1 MRNPDI
7 EKLIGP
13 LKFDPDAIRVRY
25 AAERDSRIRDDGND
39 QYVEVTADFSRNVDD
54 PYVRPGFTRER
65 LSDECDMTIVGA
77 GFGGLVLGARMRQ
90 LGLKRIRLIERGGDV
105 GGTWY
110 WNRYPGAMCDVES
123 YIYLP
128 LLEELGYIPKHRY
141 SFAPEIFEH
150 SKAIARHFDL
160 YDLACFQTGVTAMA
174 WDENSQRWTIKTD
187 RGDSMRSRF
196 VAIASGGLSRPKLP
210 GIPGINEFAGHT
222 FHTSRWDYGYTGG
235 DAHGNLTGLLDK
247 NVGVIGT
254 GATALQCV
262 PEVGK
267 WAKHL
272 YVFQRTPSSVDERNN
287 RETDPNFASTLVP
300 GWQQRRMDNFNIL
313 VSGGDQETD
322 LIADGWTDIYR
333 KLTGPGVRERSKNL
347 GRPLIGNERAEIM
360 ELLDMEK
367 MEKVRARVDAT
378 VKDAATAESLKPW
391 FRQFCKRPGF
401 HDEYLDTF
409 NRPNV
414 TLVDTL
420 GRGVERLSE
429 HSAFVHG
436 REYPLDCLIF
446 ATGFETGTPYTK
458 RSGFDV
464 VGRGGV
470 SLAAKW
476 TNGLRTLHGLQ
487 SHGFPNCFFIG
498 ITQTAFTVNIPHT
511 LNEQAKHVSYILGEA
526 QRRRGD
532 VVEATAEGEQ
542 GWVDE
547 MQSKAHLGAKFYAEC
562 TPGYYNNEGKGPSPH
577 GYFAAGYGGGP
588 LRFFEIID
596 EWRKAGRLDGVE
608 LR

>member
-1 MRNPDI
+1 MLSPDL
-7 EKLIGP
+7 EQLIGP
-13 LKFDPDAIRVRY
+13 LQFDPDAIRARY
-25 AAERDSRIRDDGND
+25 AAERDSRVRDDGNA
-39 QYVEVTADFSRNVDD
+39 QYIEVTADFSRYVDD
-54 PYVRPGFTRER
+54 PYVEPGFTRDP
-65 LSDECDMTIVGA
+65 LTDECDMTIVGA
-77 GFGGLVLGARMRQ
+77 GFGGLLMGARMRQ
-90 LGLKRIRLIERGGDV
+90 LGLRRIRLVERGGDV

-128 LLEELGYIPKHRY
+128 LLEELGYVPKHRY

-160 YDLACFQTGVTAMA
+160 YDLACFQTGVTSMA
-174 WDENSQRWTIKTD
+174 WDEESRRWTIETD
-187 RGDSMRSRF
+187 RGDRMLSRF
-196 VAIASGGLSRPKLP
+196 VAIAGGGLSRPKLP

-222 FHTSRWDYGYTGG
+222 FHTSRWDYDYTGG
-235 DAHGNLTGLLDK
+235 DAQGNLSGLLDK

-272 YVFQRTPSSVDERNN
+272 YVFQRTPASVDERNN
-287 RETDPNFASTLVP
+287 RQTDPQFASTLQP

-313 VSGGDQETD
+313 VSGGEQDED
-322 LIADGWTDIYR
+322 LVGDGWTDIYR
-333 KLTGPGVRERSKNL
+333 KITGSGVKERVKDL
-347 GRPLIGNERAEIM
+347 GRPLVGDERAAVMEI
-360 ELLDMEK
+360 LDMEK
-367 MEKVRARVDAT
+367 MERVRARVDAT
-378 VKDAATAESLKPW
+378 VSDAATAESLKPW
-391 FRQFCKRPGF
+391 FRQLCKRPGF

-414 TLVDTL
+414 TLIDTQGCGVD
-420 GRGVERLSE
+420 RLTE
-429 HSAFVHG
+429 HSAFAQG
-436 REYPLDCLIF
+436 EEYQLDCLIF

-458 RSGFDV
+458 RAGFDI
-464 VGRGGV
+464 VGRDGA

-476 TNGLRTLHGLQ
+476 ANGLRTLHGLQ
-487 SHGFPNCFFIG
+487 SHGFPNCFFVG

-511 LNEQAKHVSYILGEA
+511 LNEQAKHVAFILGAA
-526 QRRRGD
+526 QQHGAS

-547 MQSKAHLGAKFYAEC
+547 MQSKAQLGAKFYAEC

-596 EWRKAGRLDGVE
+596 RWRQAGRLDGVE